1 MEPNE
6 APGPATVHDPRPG
19 APRWGLVQRA
29 RYATGC
35 TTDAVGMAYV
45 VLRSIDG
52 ATQHWDLS
60 ISARRER
67 DAGKRGDVGGRR
79 AEHVR
84 GRWVQCSRRAGRE
97 RGGGGT
103 TCVMKVV
110 D

>member
-35 TTDAVGMAYV
+35 TTDAVGMVYV

-67 DAGKRGDVGGRR
+67 DAGKRGDVGGRGGPSMCVVVGCSA
-79 AEHVR
+79 AEEL
-84 GRWVQCSRRAGRE
+84 GESEEEGERRA
-97 RGGGGT
+97 
-103 TCVMKVV
+103 
-110 D
+110 